1 MNETKKHYLA
11 EEPLGKLLLKFSG
24 ALRAFHAGKR
34 PVQHCGP
41 DFYRPGGGVFG
52 KRGHQCGI
60 PLYGGGPGS
69 GAAGRGRLR
78 SALEPFPGKG
88 EKESAHRCVGS
99 GMMLC
104 AAVGLCADGA
114 GLSLSGRNPDT
125 VRRDGVLPRLCG
137 GIYDGNHPGD
147 PLLCVRLRHEFRHP
161 CRWVAGVFHV
171 CHGVGGRAQ
180 FDSGSG
186 GYLCAGDGGCGA
198 RLPPPSSARRPPVRP
213 RFSISAG
220 PNPFPAEGQLPALR
234 PALPQNRPAGDFQLY
249 HPDCHR
255 GGDGGGKQHDCALR
269 AALRLWG
276 GYSPFLLWGLS

>member
-1 MNETKKHYLA
+1 MRGQRHDA
-11 EEPLGKLLLKFSG
+11 V
-24 ALRAFHAGKR
+24 R
-34 PVQHCGP
+34 
-41 DFYRPGGGVFG
+41 GGGT
-52 KRGHQCGI
+52 
-60 PLYGGGPGS
+60 
-69 GAAGRGRLR
+69 
-78 SALEPFPGKG
+78 
-88 EKESAHRCVGS
+88 
-99 GMMLC
+99 
-104 AAVGLCADGA
+104 CADGA

-186 GYLCAGDGGCGA
+186 GYLCAGDGGVGRGCRHHHRPGGLLCGHA
-198 RLPPPSSARRPPVRP
+198 FLFPQAQ
-213 RFSISAG
+213 IL
-220 PNPFPAEGQLPALR
+220 FPAEGQLPALR

-276 GYSPFLLWGLS
+276 GYSPFCCGDCHEGVRHCHRLFRGDCRGRAAHCGLQLRRPQF